1 VSYRLANRRRPVVR
15 IAPKAAVAQALRR
28 GFWIVKDLDPLGRA
42 GLLRRAALLAR
53 VRVTAWWQR
62 ATVELH
68 VADDVRVGRG
78 VQVTVQPRS
87 VNVLRVESG
96 TRLDER
102 VLIMLK
108 GGEVRIGAGC
118 HLRRDTVLN
127 VAGKLEMAGGNV
139 LSWASLVHCA
149 ESVRLDRL
157 ASAAEHVTI
166 SDSSHF
172 FTEPDDFFYH
182 NLRTAPVVIGA
193 NTWLCPKATVTS
205 GVTIGSHCIV
215 ASNSVVD
222 RDVPPGHLAS
232 GVQPTRVRPLG
243 LPWQ

>member
-1 VSYRLANRRRPVVR
+1 M
-15 IAPKAAVAQALRR
+15 APKPAAAQVLRR
-28 GFWIVKDLDPLGRA
+28 GFWVVKDLDPV
-42 GLLRRAALLAR
+42 RRAALMRRAALIAR
-53 VRVTAWWQR
+53 VRVSALWHR
-62 ATVELH
+62 ATVELD

-78 VQVTVQPRS
+78 VQVTVEPRS
-87 VNVLRVESG
+87 TNILSIASG
-96 TRLDER
+96 TRLDDR

-108 GGEVRIGAGC
+108 GGEVRIGPDC
-118 HLRRDTVLN
+118 HLRRDAILN

-139 LSWASLVHCA
+139 LSWASHVHCR

-157 ASAAEHVTI
+157 ASMAEQVTI
-166 SDSSHF
+166 SDSTHF
-172 FTEPDDFFYH
+172 FTEPDDFFYD
-182 NLRTAPVVIGA
+182 NVRTAPVVIGA

-205 GVTIGSHCIV
+205 GVTIGSHCII

-222 RDVPPGHLAS
+222 RPVPPGHLAS